1 MIGQREKKGEIF
13 ISTREI
19 ANAMNLTIY
28 QARAYLMNLLASGVV
43 DRTTIARG
51 KPVMWFLT

>member
-1 MIGQREKKGEIF
+1 
-13 ISTREI
+13 
-19 ANAMNLTIY
+19 
-28 QARAYLMNLLASGVV
+28 MNLLASGVV